1 MTLVYLGI
9 VAAVCILVTLSV
21 YSKFWDYGLTAE
33 VSFSQNEVEEG
44 QTLIIKEK
52 VENRKMLPLP
62 MLMVKFE
69 MDRNIKCVDYVNTS
83 VTDKQY
89 RNDWVSIMPYKR
101 VTKMIEVIGE
111 KRGFYSIDEMR
122 LVTSDIL
129 LHQLHSKPI
138 ESYTWL
144 YVYPARS
151 QFMQLPEIFSRM
163 YGEYLVNRQLQEDS
177 MEFKG
182 IRDYV
187 ETDPMRK
194 VNWKAS
200 ARTGNLKV
208 NQYYDSTSQR
218 ITVFLNVTQK
228 GILRYYDLIE
238 ESIRIARNFIEEF
251 VHKGIP
257 VRIISNCVDKLTG
270 QEIYL
275 REGAGLSHIDACL
288 KQLAKMD
295 IYAPARSMEEIIR
308 EQKLRERTALL
319 QGEVSLLI
327 SAEQTPELAE
337 AYLNYAGEGGS
348 ANWLIPIHESMKSYL
363 TEHVSDKTL
372 RGTSGNYIHTEYLV
386 MEELAR

>member
-9 VAAVCILVTLSV
+9 VAVVCILVTLSV
-21 YSKFWDYGLTAE
+21 YSTFWDYGLTAD

-69 MDRNIKCVDYVNTS
+69 MDRNIKCVDSVNTS

-101 VTKMIEVIGE
+101 VTKKIEVIGT
-111 KRGFYSIDEMR
+111 KRGYYSIDELR

-129 LHQLHSKPI
+129 FHSLHSKAI
-138 ESYTWL
+138 QSYTWL

-151 QFMQLPEIFSRM
+151 SFMQLPEIFCRM

-182 IRDYV
+182 IREYTQ
-187 ETDPMRK
+187 TDPMRK

-208 NQYYDSTSQR
+208 NQYFDSSSQR
-218 ITVFLNVTQK
+218 ITVFLNISQK

-257 VRIISNCVDKLTG
+257 VRIISNSVDKLTG

-275 REGAGLSHIDACL
+275 KEGAGLSHIDACL

-295 IYAPARSMEEIIR
+295 IYAPARNMEELIR
-308 EQKLRERTALL
+308 EQNMKENTASYK
-319 QGEVSLLI
+319 GEVSLLI

-337 AYLNYAGEGGS
+337 AYLDYAGEDGS

-363 TEHVSDKTL
+363 TEHVSDKKL

-386 MEELAR
+386 MEELER